1 VSESNT
7 QSKTPGVT
15 SRRQRRSFQWSPL
28 VVILIANVLLVL
40 YLQVIAG
47 QDLLHPR
54 SLSTL
59 TPLLGVMVL
68 VGLAQA
74 FVIGTGG
81 IDLSIPS
88 VITLMGIMMLR
99 ESGGRDDLLLKALV
113 VAALVCIVIGLVNGV
128 LVEVL
133 GLNALVTTLATG
145 QLVLGATVIYR
156 EGALNITKVPPALS
170 SWAQANVFGI
180 SVILIVAVVFALLT
194 LLFVRRITTGRRLV
208 LASASMRASQL
219 TGQRQ
224 VALRVLAWV
233 IAALISGVGGV
244 LLAGQLSSP
253 DMSSGSPYLLLSI
266 IVVVLGG
273 AVLTGGRVGP
283 FATLFGAT
291 FIILLDHGLAVQ
303 GFSTGA
309 RTLVQG
315 LVLALGLAGVGLLM
329 RPRTAR
335 AKSADTPAPP
345 QAPADPVLQ
354 RT

>member
-1 VSESNT
+1 MSESNA
-7 QSKTPGVT
+7 PEMLP
-15 SRRQRRSFQWSPL
+15 RRQRLSFQWSPL
-28 VVILIANVLLVL
+28 AVILVANVLLVV
-40 YLQVIAG
+40 YLQVFAG
-47 QDLLHPR
+47 QNLAEPR
-54 SLSTL
+54 TLSTL

-68 VGLAQA
+68 IGLAQA

-99 ESGGRDDLLLKALV
+99 ESGGENDQLPKALL
-113 VAALVCIVIGLVNGV
+113 VAAIVCIAIGLVNGV

-156 EGALNITKVPPALS
+156 EGALKITKVPSELS
-170 SWAQANVFGI
+170 TWAQANLFGF
-180 SVILIVAVVFALLT
+180 SFILIVAVVLALVILF
-194 LLFVRRITTGRRLV
+194 FVRRVATGRRLV
-208 LASASMRASQL
+208 LASASLRASQL
-219 TGQRQ
+219 TGLHHLS
-224 VALRVLAWV
+224 LRVLAWV
-233 IAALISGVGGV
+233 IASLVAGVGGV

-253 DMSSGSPYLLLSI
+253 DMSSGGPYLLLSI
-266 IVVVLGG
+266 VVVVLGG

-283 FATLFGAT
+283 LGTLFGAT

-329 RPRTAR
+329 RPRTA
-335 AKSADTPAPP
+335 KSRTPTEQPPPAAPD
-345 QAPADPVLQ
+345 PALQ
-354 RT
+354 HA

>member
-1 VSESNT
+1 MSEPNAHQVAS
-7 QSKTPGVT
+7 P
-15 SRRQRRSFQWSPL
+15 RQRISFRWSPL
-28 VVILIANVLLVL
+28 AVILIANVLLVL
-40 YLQVIAG
+40 YLQLIAG
-47 QDLLHPR
+47 QNLFEPR
-54 SLSTL
+54 TMSTL

-99 ESGGRDDLLLKALV
+99 ESGGQNDQLPKALL
-113 VAALVCIVIGLVNGV
+113 VAAIVCIVIGLVNGL

-145 QLVLGATVIYR
+145 QLILGATVIYR
-156 EGALNITKVPPALS
+156 EGALKITKVPSDLS
-170 SWAQANVFGI
+170 SWAQANVFGV
-180 SVILIVAVVFALLT
+180 SVILIVAVLLAAVI
-194 LLFVRRITTGRRLV
+194 LLFVRRIVTGRRLV
-208 LASASMRASQL
+208 LASASLRASQL
-219 TGQRQ
+219 TGVRFL
-224 VALRVLAWV
+224 ALRVLAWV
-233 IAALISGVGGV
+233 IAALIAGVGGV

-253 DMSSGSPYLLLSI
+253 DMSSGGPYLLLSI

-283 FATLFGAT
+283 FATLLGAT

-329 RPRTAR
+329 RPRTSK
-335 AKSADTPAPP
+335 AKATDAAPPAPP
-345 QAPADPVLQ
+345 AAPADPALQ
-354 RT
+354 NA